1 LALPAFG
8 ADELGGPYNY
18 FRFSKSFLVEGAK
31 LFFNRSAMLLDG
43 RDTGRVIMRT
53 KSSLLRISLIVVSL
67 LPGNP
72 AHATDECGLVSRQ
85 GGEPTQQRRFE
96 LLAEYSG
103 RAFIDTRTCLV
114 WRLDFADTP
123 TRTLDDAMGE
133 CASLG
138 QGGPNSEMGWQ
149 LPTLAELTS
158 VDSEDWNQH
167 SEFGQFHIPPMKRSE
182 IDFWTSTPW
191 LGRQESWSVVQFSAR
206 TTIAH
211 PIDLGSKAAVWC
223 VRGFPAKGLR

>member
-1 LALPAFG
+1 MSASMNTARFLFRIALI
-8 ADELGGPYNY
+8 
-18 FRFSKSFLVEGAK
+18 
-31 LFFNRSAMLLDG
+31 AMPLL
-43 RDTGRVIMRT
+43 
-53 KSSLLRISLIVVSL
+53 S
-67 LPGNP
+67 GNP
-72 AHATDECGLVSRQ
+72 AYAADECGLVSRQ
-85 GGEPTQQRRFE
+85 GGEPAQQRRFE

-114 WRLDFADTP
+114 WQLDINDTP

-138 QGGPNSEMGWQ
+138 QGGPHSEMGWQ
-149 LPTLAELTS
+149 IPTLSELTS

-167 SEFGQFHIPPMKRSE
+167 SEFEQFNIPPLKRSE

-191 LGRQESWSVVQFSAR
+191 LGRRESWSVVQFSAR

-211 PIDLGSKAAVWC
+211 PINLDSKAAVWC
-223 VRGFPAKGLR
+223 VRGFPATGLR